1 MAVAERARRENPQ
14 RRPLEARMME
24 RDRRADRGK
33 IAALEQASESQLD
46 ALRDFS
52 PAAARFVRKDPSLAR
67 YLKRAPPI
75 SALTRIRAADATAAA
90 RALRVARTRM
100 LVHTAALEASGRSPL
115 RTASLWSRFADIAVA
130 LADKVAYAETRKKYG
145 PPKSR
150 EGGEMGRAIF
160 ALGKHG
166 AQELNPSSDIDL
178 LLVYGTDDGA
188 AQEATPHEFFQAWVQ
203 RFQRLLSAV
212 DDDGFAFRVDL
223 DLRPEGQ
230 SGPLVNSVDALE
242 RYYERFGLMWE
253 RAALTRLRPVVDVR
267 GVGSDTLSRLRPFV
281 FPRRTDPSLL
291 EELAEMRARIEAS
304 ARSRSRTQVAFD
316 VKRSVGGIRDVE
328 FAVQALQLLYGGRFA
343 ELREGT
349 TVELVLALEALGYL
363 DHQESTSLCDAYVF
377 LRRVEHALQ
386 LAEDRQT
393 HDLPASG
400 EVRERVERVLGGGG
414 DDAAARF
421 AEKLA
426 FHTGRAREVFSQIVN
441 VKRDDG
447 VEVSDA
453 ARIAVDPVSTA
464 EERRDALEQLGFD
477 PVRAAQLLNLLRR
490 RRTSPLSPIQIAKT
504 RGGLRLAAE
513 FIDEVAKTPN
523 PDAVLA
529 RLPDIFGTRL
539 HHALME
545 RLSTSPRLMRVLL
558 RTLAVSAPLSRLLAR
573 QSGLEATLLHGMRTK
588 RVSLMPVTRSLRA
601 ELTAYDEE
609 EALTRMRRVQG
620 RVTLSVGLS
629 FLAGRMGVTQTG
641 LNLSVLA
648 DALLQRA
655 LELAHAKVAE
665 RHGHLDNGRF
675 SVLALGSLG
684 GRELGFFRDLDL
696 LFVYDGEGETDGR
709 RALSAAEWAGKLG
722 QQVMWILSAPLAEGP
737 CYEVDPR
744 LRPSGNQGPLCVRLS
759 AFEKYH
765 ATESALWERQALLRL
780 RPVAGDQ
787 GLAAQVKKVAH
798 QACAAGV
805 PLDAGTRLLDMRA
818 KMVQERAARG
828 GFDVKM
834 GDGGMVDIEFAVQAL
849 QLKAAAKDPAVVV
862 AGTRRAL
869 HRLVRG
875 GHLDKETA
883 TTLRKGLDVL
893 ATTREAISLVDDAR
907 GGAIRPKDHRLE
919 MIARAGILDEKTH
932 LEDPR
937 GEPLYHALLA
947 RAAQVREVTHRILHR
962 L

>member
-1 MAVAERARRENPQ
+1 
-14 RRPLEARMME
+14 MME
-24 RDRRADRGK
+24 RDTRANRGK
-33 IAALEQASESQLD
+33 IATLEQASESQLD

-52 PAAARFVRKDPSLAR
+52 PAAARFVRRDPSLAR
-67 YLKRAPPI
+67 YLKRAPPL
-75 SALTRIRAADATAAA
+75 SALSRIRAGDAVAAS

-130 LADKVAYAETRKKYG
+130 LADKVAYAECRKKFG

-150 EGGEMGRAIF
+150 KGGEMGRAIF

-188 AQEATPHEFFQAWVQ
+188 AQVATPHEFFQAWAQ

-242 RYYERFGLMWE
+242 RYYERFGLIWE
-253 RAALTRLRPVVDVR
+253 RAALTRLRPVVDIR
-267 GVGSDTLSRLRPFV
+267 KVGSDTLKRLRPFV

-291 EELAEMRARIEAS
+291 EELAEMRVRIEAS

-343 ELREGT
+343 ELRAGT

-400 EVRERVERVLGGGG
+400 PARERVERALGGGVG
-414 DDAAARF
+414 DDAAHRF
-421 AEKLA
+421 AEKLE
-426 FHTGRAREVFSQIVN
+426 FHTGRAREVFSQIVDVN
-441 VKRDDG
+441 RDDS

-453 ARIAVDPVSTA
+453 ARIAVDPISTA
-464 EERRDALEQLGFD
+464 EERREALEQLGFD
-477 PVRAAQLLNLLRR
+477 PVRAGQLLALLRR

-504 RGGLRLAAE
+504 RSGLRLAAE
-513 FIDEVAKTPN
+513 FVDEVAKTPN

-539 HHALME
+539 HAALMQ

-588 RVSLMPVTRSLRA
+588 RVSLMPVARSLRA
-601 ELTAYDEE
+601 ELADDDEE
-609 EALTRMRRVQG
+609 AALTRMRRVQG

-655 LELAHAKVAE
+655 LELAHAKVAD
-665 RHGHLDNGRF
+665 RHGHLAGGRF

-780 RPVAGDQ
+780 RPVAGDAD
-787 GLAAQVKKVAH
+787 LASQVKAIAH
-798 QACAAGV
+798 NVCAAGI
-805 PLDAGTRLLDMRA
+805 PDDAGTRLLDMRA

-849 QLKAAAKDPAVVV
+849 QLKTAAKDPAVVV

-875 GHLDKETA
+875 EHLERETA
-883 TTLRKGLDVL
+883 TALRKALDML
-893 ATTREAISLVDDAR
+893 TTTREAISLVDDAR
-907 GGAIRPKDHRLE
+907 GGAIRPKDQRLE

-947 RAAQVREVTHRILHR
+947 RAAQVRELTHRIL
-962 L
+962 LQL